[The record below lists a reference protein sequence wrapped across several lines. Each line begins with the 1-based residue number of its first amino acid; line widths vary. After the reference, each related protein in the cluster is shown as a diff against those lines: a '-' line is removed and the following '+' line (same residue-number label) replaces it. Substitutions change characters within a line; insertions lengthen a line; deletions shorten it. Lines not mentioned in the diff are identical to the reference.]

1 MLVKVF
7 LLPLSKVMVIYL
19 SRWEHTYTVKSPIRK
34 KLFRCLSYDEVFAAK
49 SLPCAT
55 YIFTDFDRLSQWEL
69 ELASCVYKNLQ
80 NGGARVI
87 NHPAQ
92 VACRYELLRRLYRA
106 EVNSF
111 NAYRPSLGEWPT
123 RYPVFVRRDSF
134 HDGMLSGLIDT
145 REALVAT
152 LESLESDGVPFSNT
166 IVIEFAAEPVEP
178 GLYRKQQCYRV
189 GDRFFVDTTVH
200 ERNWI
205 VKYGENG
212 AAPETRYAAELAEI
226 NTVPYAAIV
235 KRVFDIAKIE
245 YGRVDIGLYE
255 GNPQFYEINTNPTV
269 SFGTKHPSPSRVR
282 SREQFVINYTEA
294 IRALDRLLHCPTG
307 KIEMTGEF
315 LSRQRR
321 KARWRSW
328 SRPTL

>member
-1 MLVKVF
+1 M
-7 LLPLSKVMVIYL
+7 MVIYL

-69 ELASCVYKNLQ
+69 ELASCVYQNLR
-80 NGGARVI
+80 NGGAQVL

-92 VACRYELLRRLYRA
+92 VACRYELLRRLHLA
-106 EVNSF
+106 GVNSF
-111 NAYRPSLGEWPT
+111 NVYRPSLDEWPT

-134 HDGMLSGLIDT
+134 HDGMLSGLLET
-145 REALVAT
+145 REALDAALKLV
-152 LESLESDGVPFSNT
+152 ESYGVPFSNT
-166 IVIEFAAEPVEP
+166 IVIEFAAEPVE
-178 GLYRKQQCYRV
+178 GDLYRKQACYRV
-189 GDRFFVDTTVH
+189 GDQFFVDTTVH

-205 VKYGENG
+205 VKYGELG
-212 AAPETRYAAELAEI
+212 VAPETRYAAELAEI
-226 NTVPYAAIV
+226 NSVPYAPTV

-245 YGRVDIGLYE
+245 YGRVDIGLYQ
-255 GNPQFYEINTNPTV
+255 GKPQFYEINTNPTV
-269 SFGTKHPSPSRVR
+269 SFNTKHPSPSRAL
-282 SREQFVINYTEA
+282 SREQFVVNYTEA
-294 IRALDRLLHCPTG
+294 IRALNQSFTSAAG
-307 KIEMTGEF
+307 KIEMTGKF